1 MKCEICD
8 MREAFITMN
17 FFRPGIS
24 NSLWICLSCMQ
35 KYTPLWQDLD
45 DEKRNH
51 IFQHIHRAMQPRDE
65 IIPICPVCGR
75 SLKEFEQ
82 SASAGCAEC
91 YNVFA
96 ESVSEALAGINC
108 HLPYTGD
115 LPLSAREV
123 QSSVSEKREYL
134 SLMKKAAEEH
144 NYEEAAAL
152 RNKLKD
158 MVR

>member
-17 FFRPGIS
+17 FFRPGTS
-24 NSLWICLSCMQ
+24 HSLWICLSCMQ
-35 KYTPLWQDLD
+35 KHTPLWQDLD

-65 IIPICPVCGR
+65 IIPVCPVCGR

-96 ESVSEALAGINC
+96 DSVSETLSNINC
-108 HLPYTGD
+108 RLPYAGD
-115 LPLSAREV
+115 FPTTEGASFI
-123 QSSVSEKREYL
+123 SEKREYL

-158 MVR
+158 MVK